1 MSGLHGPPLDAAAED
16 EWLPQVPQQARACF
30 SVWAHGRLKGRMCL
44 LLALPRFVVS
54 CCPIR
59 RLPSQLCKLEQLWD
73 FYIDGNRLGELPQ
86 LPPRLN
92 GLKVSGNLLKQLPNA
107 LGGCLDMANI
117 RAYANQLESIPDS
130 ICELPRV
137 VEMSLQGNRL
147 ERLPAGLGALQ
158 QLQYLSLHDNNLRS
172 LPASVSELRELRWLY
187 LYNNRLQDLPAG
199 LSRLP
204 LVERLLVEAN
214 PLSEAALADLGAA
227 GRSVRVLGL
236 DAAQAAKVPPPPVA
250 SVGWMLPWGRLYA
263 KLQPASQLKRRRGLA
278 PCPATLTHQEVLVV
292 AFAASQAEPEWL
304 GVLSQVYSGQV
315 SIAEAEAQISMDCL
329 GGFSELMR
337 RLHGEGTEKL
347 NEKLASTAWLLGPPH
362 LSGQNGAVL
371 GDFDVLSLCDTGA
384 QWYCD
389 VAEREQL
396 QLESKLREFVK
407 NYRRVIFLGVSM
419 GGFAALSNSHLA
431 NSVLVFGPQTDL
443 TLSHL
448 RPGFSPDDLQ
458 RHSENMRC
466 RVREAVA
473 AGVQFQYHVAVEEHL
488 AYARRVPLPLSSI
501 FIHPIEGRIARL
513 MEKTGILWPLL
524 VRSIAREQ
532 KLARGEKDKWPKAED
547 KPPSGFFAWDLD
559 GKEEVLQLCLW
570 GAAGKLSTCKISGQN
585 LTLLSKSG
593 PRANDWFCSGCLA
606 HNVSKASSC
615 KKCGDSG
622 PPQGVVAKAWRKH
635 VPEEPV
641 PSSRASV
648 LARIRRLPWRTLGL
662 VLVLL
667 WLALRRRLR

>member
-1 MSGLHGPPLDAAAED
+1 MVAAVCKSCDTQLDQQRWAQVNVPGCQHVYHLSCMLKEAKGKAFSCAECEALAGGPTGLRMLQSQCSEEVKRWDVTDLEF
-16 EWLPQVPQQARACF
+16 WRACEIKTGAEMIPHQAVPSCILAITGLRCLDF
-30 SVWAHGRLKGRMCL
+30 TGHPLTQLPKMNGSLKCLSRLV
-44 LLALPRFVVS
+44 VVS
-54 CCPIR
+54 AS
-59 RLPSQLCKLEQLWD
+59 LA
-73 FYIDGNRLGELPQ
+73 ELP
-86 LPPRLN
+86 
-92 GLKVSGNLLKQLPNA
+92 
-107 LGGCLDMANI
+107 
-117 RAYANQLESIPDS
+117 EE
-130 ICELPRV
+130 ICELT
-137 VEMSLQGNRL
+137 
-147 ERLPAGLGALQ
+147 
-158 QLQYLSLHDNNLRS
+158 NLK
-172 LPASVSELRELRWLY
+172 
-187 LYNNRLQDLPAG
+187 Q
-199 LSRLP
+199 
-204 LVERLLVEAN
+204 
-214 PLSEAALADLGAA
+214 
-227 GRSVRVLGL
+227 
-236 DAAQAAKVPPPPVA
+236 
-250 SVGWMLPWGRLYA
+250 LYA

-635 VPEEPV
+635 VPEEPL